1 MHISKIKFQ
10 LFQKQG
16 YYIYVICIQIV
27 ASSIIQVSCNKKLLL
42 LLQKKLGSR
51 FFQKIAMVCFI
62 FIEFP
67 QFLNGRCHCEQYSY
81 GQQFLKQ
88 KLTTKFFSLDVLKI
102 ELTVDEDEC
111 CVGFF
116 KIQFC
121 NVYSKKNILFAAD
134 RTSCYLVTLNL
145 SRPVFRHHIKMSG
158 EKIFV
163 FNFRFKNCHLYE
175 YCP

>member
-42 LLQKKLGSR
+42 LLKKKQGSR
-51 FFQKIAMVCFI
+51 FFLENCHGLLYIYWVSLVSKWQMSLWAIFLQATILKTEADNKI
-62 FIEFP
+62 
-67 QFLNGRCHCEQYSY
+67 FLSWR
-81 GQQFLKQ
+81 
-88 KLTTKFFSLDVLKI
+88 
-102 ELTVDEDEC
+102 
-111 CVGFF
+111 F
-116 KIQFC
+116 KNWIDRWWRWMLCRILQNTILQRVF
-121 NVYSKKNILFAAD
+121 KKNILFAAD

>member
-1 MHISKIKFQ
+1 MI
-10 LFQKQG
+10 
-16 YYIYVICIQIV
+16 
-27 ASSIIQVSCNKKLLL
+27 
-42 LLQKKLGSR
+42 
-51 FFQKIAMVCFI
+51 CFI

-121 NVYSKKNILFAAD
+121 NVYSKKYFVCRRPHKLLFSDLKFVQTCLQTSYQNVRRENFCLQFPFQELSPVRILPIMTFTIQKLGKLKYKANSYGA
-134 RTSCYLVTLNL
+134 SLL
-145 SRPVFRHHIKMSG
+145 K
-158 EKIFV
+158 
-163 FNFRFKNCHLYE
+163 NFKKL
-175 YCP
+175 